1 MINYWIR
8 NRLLDDLKGSIDSD
22 LLDSAM
28 NGYKINDDQERSIV
42 SERLAERLINFIDD
56 KYSVT
61 EEQDF

>member
-1 MINYWIR
+1 MINYLIR
-8 NRLLDDLKGSIDSD
+8 NIFLDDLKGLIDSA

-42 SERLAERLINFIDD
+42 SERLTERLINFVDD

-61 EEQDF
+61 EDQDF

>member
-8 NRLLDDLKGSIDSD
+8 KRFLDDLKGSIDSA

-42 SERLAERLINFIDD
+42 SERLSERLINFIDD

-61 EEQDF
+61 KDQDF